1 MAEQKKRG
9 FHALEQRIHEME
21 KQDAKSG
28 APAQVQ
34 TAPPAVEPAKK
45 PEAPRKK

>member
-21 KQDAKSG
+21 KQDAKPG
-28 APAQVQ
+28 APAQAQ
-34 TAPPAVEPAKK
+34 TAPAAEPAKK
-45 PEAPRKK
+45 PEAPKKK